1 MIPFK
6 SAVRWGKTT
15 AFLSSIALVLA
26 LVGCGSSQD
35 AMDEEFRNMP
45 GMTPAA
51 QLEFKID
58 SLMNE
63 NRKLRDQVDA
73 MTTENRRLTAKTAEL
88 ETKIAEMTAA
98 QSATPVIPPPIA
110 APSPKPRPAATPKPP
125 AMPKP
130 AATPAPATAP
140 STEGLSGYEAA
151 LAAFNGKNYSAA
163 IEQFQSLINS
173 GAAGSRADNCHYWIG
188 EAYYGMNKYSDALQA
203 FKSVLDFKKS
213 GKAAYAYMM
222 IGNCESLLGNKDAA
236 REAYTRA
243 ATDYP
248 TSPVAAKAQAK
259 LAKLK

>member
-1 MIPFK
+1 MNPFI
-6 SAVRWGKTT
+6 SAARWGKMMTI
-15 AFLSSIALVLA
+15 LSSIALILA

-35 AMDEEFRNMP
+35 AMDEEFRTMP
-45 GMTPAA
+45 GMAPAA

-58 SLMNE
+58 SLITE

-98 QSATPVIPPPIA
+98 QSATPVIPPPVA
-110 APSPKPRPAATPKPP
+110 APAPKSRPAA
-125 AMPKP
+125 
-130 AATPAPATAP
+130 APQVAPAP

-151 LAAFNGKNYSAA
+151 LAAFNSKNYTAA

-173 GAAGSRADNCHYWIG
+173 GAAGSRTDNCHYWIG
-188 EAYYGMNKYSDALQA
+188 EAYYGMSKYGDALQA
-203 FKSVLDFKKS
+203 FKSVLDFKRS

-248 TSPVAAKAQAK
+248 SSPVATKAQAK